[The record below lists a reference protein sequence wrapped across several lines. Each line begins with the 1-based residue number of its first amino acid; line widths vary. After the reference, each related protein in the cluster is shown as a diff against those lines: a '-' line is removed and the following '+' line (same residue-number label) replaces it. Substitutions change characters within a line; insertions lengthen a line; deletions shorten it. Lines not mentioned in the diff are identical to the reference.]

1 MSALTFGEARH
12 LVART
17 GLGAEWD
24 AIKRLEGRTREEAVE
39 MVLNPPNS
47 PLRPPPAMTP
57 WFRLEPMRLA
67 DPQNRNTAW
76 NIAQQE
82 GKRLQAWWLE
92 QMLTTNAPF
101 TERMTLFWH
110 NHFTSSIQKTLQ
122 PSLLYKQNLL
132 LRKHALGSFNTL
144 LHEVVK
150 DPAMLVYLDC
160 YQNVK
165 DRPNENLARELLEL
179 FALGRGYYSEADVK
193 TVARA
198 LTGYGV
204 DDQTGRFIERK
215 EQHDTDRMT
224 CLGNTGCF
232 TGGDI
237 VDMLLKHPRTAEHIA
252 EKVWAGFV
260 SSSRPNPTY
269 TKAWAQT
276 FRQSGYEIKALMR
289 AMLTSEA
296 FWSPANRGAL
306 VKSPVDIV
314 VGTLRMLPYPKPPT
328 TELLN
333 LCRLLG
339 QELFDPPNVK
349 GWAGGEHWIST
360 QTLLVRTSYL
370 TKLSRGSLNE
380 QDNSGGLRLPTATEA
395 DLIAWMLPVQ
405 PLQPLPTTPGA
416 KRLVRALLL
425 DPAFQVA

>member
-1 MSALTFGEARH
+1 MGVLTLGETRH

-24 AIKRLEGRTREEAVE
+24 VIKRLEGRSREEAIE
-39 MVLNPPNS
+39 IVLNPPNS
-47 PLRPPPAMTP
+47 PLPSPPAMTP

-82 GKRLQAWWLE
+82 GKRLQAWWVA
-92 QMLTTNAPF
+92 QMLSTRAPF
-101 TERMTLFWH
+101 LERMTLFWH

-132 LRKHALGSFNTL
+132 LRKYALGNFNTL
-144 LHEVVK
+144 LHEIVK

-179 FALGRGYYSEADVK
+179 FTLGRGHYSEADVK

-204 DDQTGRFIERK
+204 NDQTGQFIART
-215 EQHDTDRMT
+215 EQHDTNSMT
-224 CLGNTGCF
+224 CLGQTGCF
-232 TGGDI
+232 TGCDI

-252 EKVWAGFV
+252 EKVWSAFV
-260 SSSRPNPTY
+260 SSNHPAPAVI
-269 TKAWAQT
+269 KVWAQS
-276 FRQSGYEIKALMR
+276 FRQSGYDIKALMR
-289 AMLTSEA
+289 TVLNSDA

-306 VKSPVDIV
+306 IKSPVDIV
-314 VGTLRMLPYPKPPT
+314 IGTLRMLPYPRPPMD
-328 TELLN
+328 ELLN

-360 QTLLVRTSYL
+360 QTLLVRKSYL

-380 QDNSGGLRLPTATEA
+380 QDDASRAGLPPLTDAE
-395 DLIAWMLPVQ
+395 LVEWMLPVK

-425 DPAFQVA
+425 DPAFQVS